1 MRGGVRKRGN
11 KWYYYFELAIVEGK
25 RKKIERVGG
34 DTKKEAQT
42 ALRIALSEY
51 EDCGNVFDENNIS
64 VSDFLDFWYKEY
76 VMLNCKFQTQNNY
89 KRAIENHIK
98 PNLGRYKLKLITPLI
113 IQKFLNDKSKE
124 NYSSGTIR
132 VIKGVLNNSFK
143 MAVYPYKFI
152 KENPMFYI
160 KVPKNA
166 IENKENN
173 KLKIITLDEF
183 NTIIKK
189 YNKEHYMNIV
199 LNIGFSTG
207 MRAGEVLGLRWED
220 IDLKNKI
227 IKVRHTLIDKGNGIF
242 ELTTPKTDSS
252 VRDIQIGDSLIKSLK
267 EKKIEQKELKLKY
280 GQWYFDSDWVCTKKN
295 GSQITLHSLKN
306 MSRTI
311 NRDLGIDFNFHS
323 LRHTHATMLLEAG
336 ANIKDIQKR
345 LGHNKIA
352 TTMDTYSHVTNK
364 MKTETVNIFEGI
376 IK

>member
-1 MRGGVRKRGN
+1 MKGGVRKRGK

-152 KENPMFYI
+152 KENPMFYT

-306 MSRTI
+306 ISRTI

>member
-1 MRGGVRKRGN
+1 MKGGVRKRGK
-11 KWYYYFELAIVEGK
+11 KWYYYFELAIVDGK

-42 ALRIALSEY
+42 ALRIALNEY

-183 NTIIKK
+183 NTIVKK

-220 IDLKNKI
+220 IDFKNKI

-295 GSQITLHSLKN
+295 GSQVTLHSLKN
-306 MSRTI
+306 MSRVI
-311 NRDLGIDFNFHS
+311 NRELGIDFNFHS

-364 MKTETVNIFEGI
+364 MKTETVNIFEEI

>member
-42 ALRIALSEY
+42 ALRIALNEY

>member
-1 MRGGVRKRGN
+1 MKGGVRKRGK
-11 KWYYYFELAIVEGK
+11 KWYCYFKLAIVEGK

-34 DTKKEAQT
+34 DTKKEAQP
-42 ALRIALSEY
+42 ALRIALNEY

-98 PNLGRYKLKLITPLI
+98 PNLGKYRLKLITPMI

-143 MAVYPYKFI
+143 MAVHPYRFI
-152 KENPMFYI
+152 KENPMLY
-160 KVPKNA
+160 V
-166 IENKENN
+166 
-173 KLKIITLDEF
+173 KIP
-183 NTIIKK
+183 
-189 YNKEHYMNIV
+189 
-199 LNIGFSTG
+199 
-207 MRAGEVLGLRWED
+207 R
-220 IDLKNKI
+220 
-227 IKVRHTLIDKGNGIF
+227 
-242 ELTTPKTDSS
+242 
-252 VRDIQIGDSLIKSLK
+252 
-267 EKKIEQKELKLKY
+267 
-280 GQWYFDSDWVCTKKN
+280 YFDSDWVCTKKN
-295 GSQITLHSLKN
+295 GSQITLHNLKN

-311 NRDLGIDFNFHS
+311 NRELGIDFNFHS

-352 TTMDTYSHVTNK
+352 TTMDTYSHVTDK

>member
-1 MRGGVRKRGN
+1 MKGGVRKRGK

>member
-113 IQKFLNDKSKE
+113 IQNFLNDKSKE

>member
-1 MRGGVRKRGN
+1 MKGGVRKRGK
-11 KWYYYFELAIVEGK
+11 KWYYYFELAIVDGK

-42 ALRIALSEY
+42 ALRMALNEY

-183 NTIIKK
+183 NTIVKK

-220 IDLKNKI
+220 IDFKNKI
-227 IKVRHTLIDKGNGIF
+227 IKVRHTLIDKGSGIF

-295 GSQITLHSLKN
+295 GSQVTLHSLKN
-306 MSRTI
+306 MSRSI
-311 NRDLGIDFNFHS
+311 NRELGIDFNFHS

-364 MKTETVNIFEGI
+364 MKTETVNIFEEI